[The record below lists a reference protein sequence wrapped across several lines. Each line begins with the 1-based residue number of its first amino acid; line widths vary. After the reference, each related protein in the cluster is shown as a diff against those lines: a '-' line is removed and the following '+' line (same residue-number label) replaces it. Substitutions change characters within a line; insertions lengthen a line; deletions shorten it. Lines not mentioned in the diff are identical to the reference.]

1 MKNRPRT
8 ELKARFKEGSLPSM
22 SDFNMLIDSTM
33 NINDDGIEHS
43 PSRGLCLTQV
53 TGDEHRLLSFYRQG
67 ITSAWAIGLDQSA
80 RSLAFEVARPKTG
93 DGARSPDQTSDA
105 VLTLVAP
112 DYPKAFAEGAQASVP
127 IPARVGVNRASPA
140 YELDVGGTVASSA
153 RRGAEGLVAFADS
166 KWHTIKDDMQGC
178 VALEVVAGTGKEG
191 TGKYALMHAFAL
203 KVFDAKGEI
212 TYHRTHYGAR
222 RHRLEL
228 RWLQETG
235 SATFKLQIKVNCHYG
250 AGVRIRCHITSL
262 WDDHTMASCSDP
274 VSGEGANHG

>member
-1 MKNRPRT
+1 MKNRPRA
-8 ELKARFKEGSLPSM
+8 ELKARFKEGSMPSM
-22 SDFNMLIDSTM
+22 SDFDMLIDSTM

-67 ITSAWAIGLDQSA
+67 TLSAWAIGLDPSG
-80 RSLAFEVARPKTG
+80 RTLAFEVAQPKGG
-93 DGARSPDQTSDA
+93 DDTRRADESSAA

-112 DYPKAFAEGAQASVP
+112 GKAQAFGDAP
-127 IPARVGVNRASPA
+127 GTPARVGVNQPRPA
-140 YELDVGGTVASSA
+140 YALDVGGTVASSA
-153 RRGAEGLVAFADS
+153 RRGKEAMRALANSE
-166 KWHTIKDDMQGC
+166 WHTIIGDLHGC

-203 KVFDAKGEI
+203 KVFDAAGEI

-250 AGVRIRCHITSL
+250 EGVQIRCHITSL
-262 WDDHTMASCSDP
+262 WDDPSMASCSDP
-274 VSGEGANHG
+274 AVKP

>member
-1 MKNRPRT
+1 MKNRPRA
-8 ELKARFKEGSLPSM
+8 ELKARFSEGSMPSM
-22 SDFNMLIDSTM
+22 SDFDMLIDSTM

-53 TGDEHRLLSFYRQG
+53 TGEEHRLLSFYRQG
-67 ITSAWAIGLDQSA
+67 IASAWAIGLDPSA

-93 DGARSPDQTSDA
+93 DDKRNDDAASDA

-112 DYPKAFAEGAQASVP
+112 GDPQAFVDGAEARAP
-127 IPARVGVNRASPA
+127 TPARVGVNQPRPA
-140 YELDVGGTVASSA
+140 YELDVGGTVACSA
-153 RRGAEGLVAFADS
+153 RRGAEGLIAFADS
-166 KWHTIKDDMQGC
+166 EWHTIREGMQGC

-191 TGKYALMHAFAL
+191 TGKYALLHAFAL

-222 RHRLEL
+222 RHRLDL

-250 AGVRIRCHITSL
+250 AGVQIRCHITSL
-262 WDDHTMASCSDP
+262 WDDPLMAACSDATN
-274 VSGEGANHG
+274 GQGANHG